1 MNKKRLMGVLIIL
14 LALMLN
20 GCVKQPYEPSGLITM
35 PEELVSQVENIPVE
49 TQELDAIIQIE
60 EEIISLENETII
72 LGNDTPIVTKEL
84 KEEEEE
90 EEEEELTQIKVE
102 DIVQS
107 LPAGVFKKITV
118 KEKEIVTLN
127 VNAQDPDGNQLMYLF
142 STPLSEEGEWQ
153 TKRGDVG
160 EYIVNITVSDGE
172 LETMAKVLVVVES
185 INKEPIM
192 EKIENIAVKEG
203 DKIVLEPKATDGNDD
218 TIVFSFSGLMDSEE
232 YEVSYNDVVCEEEVF
247 NCLKIFTTTIT
258 ASDGFSEVVQ
268 NVGITVTNTN
278 RAPSLSAL
286 EDITI
291 DEEELVEIEAS
302 ATDSDGDEI
311 TFSFTAPLDDQGKL
325 QSKRGDV
332 GKYIIYVTASDRDL
346 STSEKLTLTINS
358 INEAPILTAMDDLV
372 IDETDTI
379 TLSPTATDANN
390 DTVAFTF
397 SGWMNSNTFETGYDD
412 SGEHT
417 VTITAM
423 DQYGGIDTVDLTI
436 TVNNVNRPPVIVDV
450 S

>member
-1 MNKKRLMGVLIIL
+1 MNKKRLIGVLIIL

-49 TQELDAIIQIE
+49 KQELDAIIQIE
-60 EEIISLENETII
+60 EEIVSLENETIV
-72 LGNDTPIVTKEL
+72 LGEDTTIDTTIMTDEN
-84 KEEEEE
+84 EEEN
-90 EEEEELTQIKVE
+90 EELTQIKVE

-118 KEKEIVTLN
+118 KEKEIVSLN
-127 VNAQDPDGNQLMYLF
+127 VNAQDPDGNQLMYTF
-142 STPLSEEGEWQ
+142 SAPLSKDGEWQ

-160 EYIVNITVSDGE
+160 DYIVNITVSDGD

-185 INKEPIM
+185 INKEPVM

-218 TIVFSFSGLMDSEE
+218 TVVFSFSGLMNSEE
-232 YEVSYNDVVCEEEVF
+232 YEVSYNDVVCEKGVF
-247 NCLKIFTTTIT
+247 NCLKIFSTTIT
-258 ASDGFSEVVQ
+258 ASYGFSEIVQ

-278 RAPSLSAL
+278 RAPSLGEV
-286 EDITI
+286 EDIVI

-302 ATDSDGDEI
+302 ATDLDGDEI
-311 TFSFTAPLDDQGKL
+311 TFSFTAPLNDQGKL
-325 QSKRGDV
+325 ESKRGDV
-332 GKYIIYVTASDRDL
+332 GEYIIYVTASDGDL

-358 INEAPILTAMDDLV
+358 INEDPVLGAMDDLV
-372 IDETDTI
+372 VDETDTI
-379 TLSPTATDANN
+379 TLSPTATDAN
-390 DTVAFTF
+390 DDDVAFTF
-397 SGWMNSNTFETGYDD
+397 SGWMNSNTYKTTYDD
-412 SGEHT
+412 AGEHT

-423 DQYGGIDTVDLTI
+423 DQYGGIDTMDLTI
-436 TVNNVNRPPVIVDV
+436 TVNNVNRPPVILGV

>member
-1 MNKKRLMGVLIIL
+1 MNKKRLIGVLIIL

-49 TQELDAIIQIE
+49 KQELDAIIQIE
-60 EEIISLENETII
+60 EEIVSLENETIV
-72 LGNDTPIVTKEL
+72 LGEDTTIDTTIMTDEN
-84 KEEEEE
+84 EEEN
-90 EEEEELTQIKVE
+90 EELTQIKVE

-118 KEKEIVTLN
+118 KEKEIVSLN
-127 VNAQDPDGNQLMYLF
+127 VNAQDPDGNQLMYTF
-142 STPLSEEGEWQ
+142 SAPLSKDGEWQ

-160 EYIVNITVSDGE
+160 DYIVNITVSDGD

-185 INKEPIM
+185 INKEPVM

-218 TIVFSFSGLMDSEE
+218 TVVFSFSGLMNSEE
-232 YEVSYNDVVCEEEVF
+232 YEVSYNDVVCEKGVF
-247 NCLKIFTTTIT
+247 NCLKIFSTTIT
-258 ASDGFSEVVQ
+258 ASDGFSEIVQ

-278 RAPSLSAL
+278 RAPSLGEV
-286 EDITI
+286 EDIVI

-302 ATDSDGDEI
+302 ATDLDGDEI
-311 TFSFTAPLDDQGKL
+311 TFSFTAPLNDQGKL
-325 QSKRGDV
+325 ESKRGDV
-332 GKYIIYVTASDRDL
+332 GEYIIYVTASDGDL

-358 INEAPILTAMDDLV
+358 INEDPVLGAMDDLV
-372 IDETDTI
+372 VDETDTI
-379 TLSPTATDANN
+379 TLSPTATDAN
-390 DTVAFTF
+390 DDDVAFTF
-397 SGWMNSNTFETGYDD
+397 SGWMNSNTYKTTYDD
-412 SGEHT
+412 AGEHT

-423 DQYGGIDTVDLTI
+423 DQYGGIDTMDLTI
-436 TVNNVNRPPVIVDV
+436 TVNNVNRPPVILGV